1 MGHAEPGDVGVAR
14 PAVNP
19 QGAAGRGVG
28 AYPAATADPVAAG
41 WAALRAFFTDGVAA
55 LERATEAFQA
65 AEPSVRAGG
74 DPARTTL
81 WLLGL
86 ATALRYSRRPEPM
99 EAGLERARELVNLV
113 ARTQDETATIPY
125 RTHVESILR
134 DLADVVPAQ
143 AQGFLAEGLEYS
155 ERTVRLARKAARDEW
170 LAPALASRG
179 DLLQRLAA
187 TRDGPTIRRA
197 VVAHEE
203 ARRRWMSR
211 DLYGRAQAAL
221 GYGDALL
228 SPSRRRCEPGKA
240 ETVAREALP
249 IFLNH
254 RDRYHEASARLLL
267 ARALFA
273 LDQSEALD
281 EHAAAIA
288 LFHAL
293 GCRWEA
299 ARAQRALG

>member
-1 MGHAEPGDVGVAR
+1 MIAGV
-14 PAVNP
+14 V
-19 QGAAGRGVG
+19 
-28 AYPAATADPVAAG
+28 TADPLDVG
-41 WAALRAFFTDGVAA
+41 WAALRAFFREGSAA
-55 LERATEAFQA
+55 LQQALEALQRAEVQ
-65 AEPSVRAGG
+65 VRASG
-74 DPARTTL
+74 DPTRQTL
-81 WLLGL
+81 WLLGM
-86 ATALRYSRRPEPM
+86 ATALRYTRRPEPM
-99 EAGLERARELVNLV
+99 DAALDRARELVNLT
-113 ARTQDETATIPY
+113 ARTQGDAAAVPY
-125 RTHVESILR
+125 RTHVEAIAR

-143 AQGFLAEGLEYS
+143 ARAYLDDAIAYS
-155 ERTVRLARKAARDEW
+155 DRTVKLARKVARDEW

-187 TRDGPTIRRA
+187 THDGPTIRRA

-228 SPSRRRCEPGKA
+228 SPSRRRREPGKA